1 MKSTHERRRE
11 NQRSPRKGKDNGK
24 EQGKGQCEN
33 TDEVQQVQVY
43 STTEANA
50 MWNVSDS
57 NINALNEL
65 VRRRLTQTQ
74 EHLSSVP
81 SLTPN
86 LPFLCQRCG
95 IMIARLHLLGE
106 TVFELCIRILS

>member
-1 MKSTHERRRE
+1 M
-11 NQRSPRKGKDNGK
+11 DNGK

-33 TDEVQQVQVY
+33 TEEVQQVQVY

-50 MWNVSDS
+50 MWNMSDS

-74 EHLSSVP
+74 DTHSLVP
-81 SLTPN
+81 SLKPK
-86 LPFLCQRCG
+86 L
-95 IMIARLHLLGE
+95 A
-106 TVFELCIRILS
+106 VFMSTMRNYDFPIVFVG